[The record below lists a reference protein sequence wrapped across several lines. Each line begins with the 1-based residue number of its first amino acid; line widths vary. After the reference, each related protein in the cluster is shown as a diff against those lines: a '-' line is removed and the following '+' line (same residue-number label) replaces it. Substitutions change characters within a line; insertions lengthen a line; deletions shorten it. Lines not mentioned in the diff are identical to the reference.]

1 MHLDAP
7 GIWPQ
12 SMPITKQCLV
22 ADWQS
27 CAFALSRADSS
38 DLYLDAAPPYWYHS
52 PACAIQIV
60 GAEPQPSPA
69 EADASRNSEQS
80 GQVFLL
86 YQVTRSRFAV
96 CAPTFLEY
104 PHRPSYA
111 QSSHGHLSIHVEP
124 SAFSYSSEGLEP
136 LTS

>member
-69 EADASRNSEQS
+69 EADASRNSEHPIQ
-80 GQVFLL
+80 FLWL
-86 YQVTRSRFAV
+86 YHETRSRFAV
-96 CAPTFLEY
+96 CAGAWLVY
-104 PHRPSYA
+104 PHA
-111 QSSHGHLSIHVEP
+111 SSAHG
-124 SAFSYSSEGLEP
+124 
-136 LTS
+136 